1 MVNCDSSSEGKSEGQ
16 QDVISNMGC
25 GPAEFPA
32 VFHLAHL
39 TARATLLDELLVQ
52 TKTMCQRLRVKLQGC
67 VGEAAAAI

>member
-52 TKTMCQRLRVKLQGC
+52 ATLGLDTGLCKDRVH
-67 VGEAAAAI
+67 VYT